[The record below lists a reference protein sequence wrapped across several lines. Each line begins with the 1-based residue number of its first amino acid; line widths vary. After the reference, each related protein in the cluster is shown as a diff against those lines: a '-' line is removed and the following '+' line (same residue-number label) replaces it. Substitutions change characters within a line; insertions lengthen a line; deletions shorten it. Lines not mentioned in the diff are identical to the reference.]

1 MQEALVEVHTG
12 VGGIEA
18 KRWSDDVYQML
29 LKYSQGN
36 GYQVEELG
44 RAGECRSM
52 IVKGK
57 DACEKLQWEAGIHE
71 VQRFPRGEH
80 YGRIHSSTAGVA
92 VLPAAD
98 KEGLDD
104 KDLRIEA
111 SLGMDGLH
119 PSLVVTHL
127 PTGVQAQAESYPS
140 LEEGIEEAMR
150 ILQIR
155 VGHAQ
160 EDQKEGAS
168 HLIRQEQ
175 LGGGY
180 RAERIRTYNF
190 KEGRV
195 KDHRSGVL
203 DRNLKRVLDGN
214 LEGLH
219 PEVSDETVYGGGI

>member
-1 MQEALVEVHTG
+1 MQEALVKVHVG
-12 VGGIEA
+12 VGGMEA
-18 KRWSDDVYQML
+18 KRWSGEVYHML

-44 RAGECRSM
+44 RAGDCQSM
-52 IVKGK
+52 IVKGN

-71 VQRFPRGEH
+71 VQRFPKGEH

-92 VLPAAD
+92 VLAVAGN
-98 KEGLDD
+98 KELDD

-111 SLGMDGLH
+111 SLGMDSLH
-119 PSLVVTHL
+119 QSLVITHL
-127 PTGVQAQAESYPS
+127 PTGVQAQAEGYPS
-140 LEEGIEEAMR
+140 MEEGIEQALR

-155 VGHAQ
+155 VWHAQ
-160 EDQKEGAS
+160 EEQKEGAS
-168 HLIRQEQ
+168 QLIRQEQ

-203 DRNLKRVLDGN
+203 DRNLKRVLDGH
-214 LEGLH
+214 LESLH
-219 PEVSDETVYGGGI
+219 AASVASSVAQGTA